1 MSMDES
7 VVVPARVCEGVHG
20 HVRALWLCKSV

>member
-7 VVVPARVCEGVHG
+7 VVGPARVCEGVHG
-20 HVRALWLCKSV
+20 HVRALWLCESV